1 MNETIMMM
9 LRTQKEQAEEALKG
23 NTTSEQKERL
33 KELISMIEKDLCN
46 KESELMTFTETE
58 DTELSKARVIKSYK
72 IYM

>member
-23 NTTSEQKERL
+23 NMTSEQRERL
-33 KELISMIEKDLCN
+33 KELIPMIGKDLCN

-58 DTELSKARVIKSYK
+58 DTELSKARVIESYEK
-72 IYM
+72 YM

>member
-23 NTTSEQKERL
+23 NMTSEQRERL
-33 KELISMIEKDLCN
+33 KELIPMIGKDLCN

-58 DTELSKARVIKSYK
+58 DTELSKARVIESYK